1 MAEIETVLGNLENV
15 KITAAGWSAKCP
27 SHDDKKSSLTIA
39 LGKDGKILMNCK
51 AGCEFAKVVT
61 SLGYKQ
67 SDFFPTPSYKKPKI
81 VAVYPYLNTDGK
93 EEFQKVRFEPKD
105 FRQRH
110 LSNSGEYVWNKKG
123 RTNVLYNLQELIHA
137 SNSNK
142 ICYFVEGEKDVHTLK
157 DIGFIAT
164 TCADGAAT
172 NITTELLAPLKSFSE
187 VRIIADRDKA
197 GYEFAKSLEHSLL
210 ELGIITRTLVS
221 KLEKTKSDVSDHLAA
236 GYTLD
241 DLIPLDSAD
250 ALDEEIIPMAHEPEG
265 LYGIWIT
272 RRFKRLSKGKLEYSN
287 DIAGDS
293 GWLAFNGKFW
303 EPNPSKSLDIAL
315 ELSREL
321 KSEAYLNNVTEA
333 KNKQILKAAIKVCST
348 GSGLNSLRSLAAE
361 IMKKESTDYDCEP
374 TLLNVQNGVINLQTG
389 ELRQANPNQRFT
401 TVAPVLYSKT
411 DTESGTWGSFIK
423 STFPDPE
430 LRKYVQR
437 SIGYLVSGLNRE
449 QVFFIWYGSG
459 ANGKSVLSQCISSV
473 LGDSFFKSSQF
484 SVFTTAVQVEAKLRE
499 FGRLRGARIVVASE
513 PKEGSRFD
521 TGCLKEVTGGEA
533 VVGRHLFC
541 NSFTYTPTW
550 KLVFMANNLPKV
562 TETDFGTWRRIRA
575 IPFTK
580 QVPIEKQDRALAFKL
595 ISSHKEQIL
604 NWIIEGSVNYFKDGL
619 GSCSLVDE
627 ATEEYKKSE
636 DIIGNWIEDNCYLE
650 SDITESPSLL
660 WKDFENWA
668 SSQGHK
674 STLNKMNSAS
684 LSKDLIRRGFI
695 TKRSNGLNWK
705 VGIGLK
711 KTPDVEWQ

>member
-1 MAEIETVLGNLENV
+1 MKKIEAVLGNLENV
-15 KITAAGWSAKCP
+15 KKTTSGWSAKCP
-27 SHDDKKSSLTIA
+27 SHEDKKASLTIA

-61 SLGYKQ
+61 SLGFQQ
-67 SDFFPTPSYKKPKI
+67 SDFFPTTSYKKPEI
-81 VAVYPYLNTDGK
+81 VAIYPYLNKNGI

-110 LSNSGEYVWNKKG
+110 LSSSGEYVWNKKN
-123 RTNVLYNLQELIHA
+123 RKNVLYNLPELIKE
-137 SNSNK
+137 SNK
-142 ICYFVEGEKDVHTLK
+142 NKIVYFVEGEKDVHTLK
-157 DIGFIAT
+157 DIGILAT
-164 TCADGAAT
+164 TTADGAST
-172 NITTELLAPLKSFSE
+172 NITADLLEPLKAFAE
-187 VRIIADRDKA
+187 VRIVADRDKA
-197 GYEFAKSLEHSLL
+197 GYDFAKSLEHSLL
-210 ELGIITRTLVS
+210 ELSIITRTLVS
-221 KLEKTKSDVSDHLAA
+221 KVEKRKSDITNHLEA
-236 GYTLD
+236 GYGLEE
-241 DLIPLDSAD
+241 LLPLDSVD
-250 ALDEEIIPMAHEPEG
+250 AIEEENIPMAWESEG

-287 DIAGDS
+287 DIAGDV
-293 GWLAFNGKFW
+293 GWLAWNGKFW
-303 EPNPSKSLDIAL
+303 DPNASKSLDIAL

-321 KSEAYLNNVTEA
+321 KSEAYLNNVTDE
-333 KNKQILKAAIKVCST
+333 KNTQILKAANKVCST
-348 GSGLNSLRSLAAE
+348 GSGLNGLRSLAAE
-361 IMKKESTDYDCEP
+361 IMKKESTEYDCEP

-389 ELRQANPNQRFT
+389 ELRQASPNQRFT
-401 TVAPVLYSKT
+401 SVAPVLYSKK
-411 DTESGTWGSFIK
+411 DNESGIWGNFIK

-437 SIGYLVSGLNRE
+437 SIGYLISGLNRE

-459 ANGKSVLSQCISSV
+459 ANGKSVLSQCISAV
-473 LGDSFFKSSQF
+473 LGEAFFKSSQF
-484 SVFTTAVQVEAKLRE
+484 SIFTTSVQVEAKLRE

-580 QVPIEKQDRALAFKL
+580 QVPIQEQDRGLAYKL
-595 ISSHKEQIL
+595 TSNHKEEIL
-604 NWIIEGSVNYFKDGL
+604 SWFVEGAIEYFKNGL
-619 GSCSLVDE
+619 KTCSLVEE

-636 DIIGNWIEDNCYLE
+636 DIIGNWIEENCYLGA
-650 SDITESPSLL
+650 DITESPSML
-660 WKDFENWA
+660 WKDFESWA
-668 SSQGHK
+668 GSQGHK
-674 STLNKMNSAS
+674 QALNKMNSAS
-684 LSKDLIRRGFI
+684 LSKDLIRRGFH

-711 KTPDVEWQ
+711 TTPDNPW